1 MCLRQPNGTPAIS
14 LTLCHRTR
22 ESLQRGSCDSCRQA
36 AASQYEQHMPC
47 VTLRGRCGQF
57 MAFRTGHVS
66 SPELHATVLSS
77 APRSRKTNEAYT
89 DKCLIAGMFITN
101 DDALSSMSHASTTY
115 ADATR
120 RALHALAALGPPVQ
134 PPQQQRAVGRPIR
147 LGQPNGLK
155 ACTGLT
161 PRHQAHHPAWPF
173 IPPTPRPPLT
183 SGGTVLQRRQ
193 GLPYYTL

>member
-1 MCLRQPNGTPAIS
+1 MRLMPP
-14 LTLCHRTR
+14 
-22 ESLQRGSCDSCRQA
+22 GSRLP
-36 AASQYEQHMPC
+36 QYEPHMPC

-89 DKCLIAGMFITN
+89 DKCLITWVCSSPIMT
-101 DDALSSMSHASTTY
+101 ALSSLSHHLSHASTTC

-183 SGGTVLQRRQ
+183 SGGTVPQRRQ